1 MSAPR
6 TGRVIELALDLR
18 PLRAPE
24 IARDELLYLVLRHRG
39 RAVGRLIVDGARGPH
54 GAALL
59 AEARAVAAEGIA
71 AADAESGVVRLTPG
85 PKAGAV
91 SVIIATRNRP
101 DDLRA
106 CLAALRAQDP
116 RPGEIIVADSASDD
130 PVQVGVIARENGARL
145 VRCDRAGLSRARNA
159 GALAARG
166 EILAFLDD
174 DCRADAGW
182 LAGLARGFE
191 DPAVDAVAG
200 SFAPS
205 ELATWPQILY
215 LEYAHMDR
223 RGSLP
228 RRFTRARAESR
239 HWPLDA
245 WRMGSGGN
253 LAIRAEAFRARG
265 GFRPD
270 LGLGTPA
277 RGGEDL
283 YLLWSTIHAGR
294 DVVYR
299 SDAMAWHRHH
309 RGLDAL
315 HRVMFGYGA
324 GHAAFIRAAVR
335 AGAPRW
341 RAAVYV
347 ASFWYDRLKRL
358 ARALAT
364 GRPARVG
371 LVVRE
376 GAGMLSGARLGRAAE
391 REIP

>member
-1 MSAPR
+1 MSSPR
-6 TGRVIELALDLR
+6 TGRVIELALDLK
-18 PLRAPE
+18 PLRPPE
-24 IARDELLYLVLRHRG
+24 IGPHEMAYIVLRHRG
-39 RAVGRLIVDGARGPH
+39 RAVGRLLVDGSRGPH
-54 GAALL
+54 GMALL
-59 AEARAVAAEGIA
+59 AEARALAAEGIA
-71 AADAESGVVRLTPG
+71 AADAESGVVRLAAG
-85 PKAGAV
+85 PAAAAV
-91 SVIIATRNRP
+91 SVVIATRNRP
-101 DDLRA
+101 DDLRS
-106 CLAALRAQDP
+106 CLAAVRAQIP
-116 RPGEIIVADSASDD
+116 APGEIVVADSASDD
-130 PVQVGVIARENGARL
+130 PAQVAVIAREAGARL

-159 GALAARG
+159 GASAARG
-166 EILAFLDD
+166 AVLAFLDD

-182 LAGLARGFE
+182 LAGIVHGFE
-191 DPAVDAVAG
+191 DAGVDAVTG

-205 ELATWPQILY
+205 ELATWPQILF

-223 RGSLP
+223 RGALP
-228 RRFTRARAESR
+228 RRFTRSRAESR

-277 RGGEDL
+277 LGGEDL

-315 HRVMFGYGA
+315 RRVMFGYGA
-324 GHAAFIRAAVR
+324 GHAAFVRAAVR
-335 AGAPRW
+335 AGAPKA
-341 RAAVYV
+341 RAVVYV

-358 ARALAT
+358 GRALLT

-371 LVVRE
+371 LVLRE
-376 GAGMLSGARLGRAAE
+376 AAGMLAGMRLGRRAE
-391 REIP
+391 RELP